1 MLYSLELMPC
11 IMIVSIFKKYLSSM
25 PQKFLNPIQFIIE
38 NGEHANEYYYQPN
51 YKWFQTILFNFETR
65 NWKFLAELPLESCKI
80 CRKYLPI
87 SSVIFINKQG
97 IK

>member
-1 MLYSLELMPC
+1 
-11 IMIVSIFKKYLSSM
+11 M

-38 NGEHANEYYYQPN
+38 NGEHANEYYYQSN
-51 YKWFQTILFNFETR
+51 YTWFQTILFNFETR

>member
-1 MLYSLELMPC
+1 MRC
-11 IMIVSIFKKYLSSM
+11 IMIVGICKYQILFLKLDQITTIF
-25 PQKFLNPIQFIIE
+25 ITE
-38 NGEHANEYYYQPN
+38 TGEHANEYYYPSN
-51 YKWFQTILFNFETR
+51 YNWFQTVLFNFETR
-65 NWKFLAELPLESCKI
+65 NWSFLAELPLESCKI